1 VEPPQRARITGG
13 EFAATL
19 EAARRPVERCPMP
32 PADLRTRL
40 STSPALRRL
49 LPTQLAVAR
58 AERRGAQLWERYPQE
73 RARARAAMDAVAGG
87 TIHAGDVEHL
97 ARELLVEER
106 AKETLFWQPWRP
118 QLEPSSSE
126 RLRAALSRDRGV
138 LLSSCHSGPYLLAL
152 TAVAQLGCI
161 PYSAAGP
168 WSFEPPEPGP
178 WGRRIA
184 RRRNQA
190 RARGERLIYSVGSF
204 ATLSAL
210 LLRGETVSVF
220 FSMPG
225 SRETL
230 FLGKPVMLASGSARL
245 AVEADALVLPIRT
258 RRERHRVLVDVGA
271 ALDPR
276 DHADVGELHDALAAA
291 HERWILER
299 PAAMEDPN
307 REGAWEQSATAAGWV
322 RPERQPVAS

>member
-1 VEPPQRARITGG
+1 VEPAQRARITGG
-13 EFAATL
+13 ELA
-19 EAARRPVERCPMP
+19 AAREATSRPVERCPMP

-49 LPTQLAVAR
+49 LPARLAVAR
-58 AERRGAQLWERYPQE
+58 AERRSAQMWERYPQE
-73 RARARAAMDAVAGG
+73 RARARAAMEAVVGG
-87 TIHAGDVEHL
+87 TIRAGEVERL

-106 AKETLFWQPWRP
+106 VRETLFWQPWRP
-118 QLEPSSSE
+118 QLEQSSSE
-126 RLRAALSRDRGV
+126 RLRAALSGDRGV

-152 TAVAQLGCI
+152 SAVAQLGCI

-168 WSFEPPEPGP
+168 WLFEPPAPGP

-184 RRRNQA
+184 HRRNQA
-190 RARGERLIYSVGSF
+190 RARGERLINSVGSF
-204 ATLSAL
+204 GLLSAL
-210 LLRGETVSVF
+210 LSQGEVVSVF

-258 RRERHRVLVDVGA
+258 RRERHRVLVDVGG

-276 DHADVGELHDALAAA
+276 EHADADELHDALAVA
-291 HERWILER
+291 HERWILEL

-307 REGAWEQSATAAGWV
+307 RAGAWEQSATAAGWGQA
-322 RPERQPVAS
+322 RAPAVAS